1 MRNWAVW
8 GSGALREMLSQIPF
22 ALLTFAAM
30 LEDKLEGD
38 PRWPLMA
45 AQPSGSQVGQVTVR
59 WLDFNAQLYS
69 GSRIWP
75 PLNLETLLGIGW
87 DCLFFSVTIN
97 GKSFKFLFFL
107 KSPWWPS
114 SPSVRWWIVGDAM
127 KYGTVWNK
135 RAKTI
140 PDLTFCEGCPVP
152 KWYTSVYYWSGRH
165 KLQQ

>member
-8 GSGALREMLSQIPF
+8 GSGALREMLNQIPF
-22 ALLTFAAM
+22 ALTFAAM
-30 LEDKLEGD
+30 LEDKLEMTFNGR
-38 PRWPLMA
+38 PTLRI
-45 AQPSGSQVGQVTVR
+45 PSGSGHCQMAGFSV
-59 WLDFNAQLYS
+59 NAQLYS

-87 DCLFFSVTIN
+87 DCLFFSVTIY
-97 GKSFKFLFFL
+97 GKSFKFLFIL